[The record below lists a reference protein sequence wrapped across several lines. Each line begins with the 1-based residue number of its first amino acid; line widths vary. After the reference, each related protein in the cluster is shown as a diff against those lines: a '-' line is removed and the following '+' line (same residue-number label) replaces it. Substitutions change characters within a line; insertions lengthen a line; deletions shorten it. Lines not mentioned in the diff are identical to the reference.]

1 MPNSENKLPSW
12 IFLLLSIFAVS
23 VTDTTSE
30 FVTSPDVKDVISD
43 EMETEP
49 EVLNCQAP
57 FFVVK

>member
-30 FVTSPDVKDVISD
+30 FVTSPDVKDVVSD
-43 EMETEP
+43 EMETET
-49 EVLNCQAP
+49 EVLNCQEP
-57 FFVVK
+57 FL